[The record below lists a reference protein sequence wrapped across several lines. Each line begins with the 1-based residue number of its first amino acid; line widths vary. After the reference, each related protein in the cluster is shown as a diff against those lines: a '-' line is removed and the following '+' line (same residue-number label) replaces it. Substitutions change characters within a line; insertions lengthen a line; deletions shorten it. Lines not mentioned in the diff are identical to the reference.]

1 MDRIGK
7 MEARLGKRID
17 KLEDSLSKFTGV
29 AEKLLARVE
38 MTERGA
44 FGRYG
49 LQIPLNTATELGEL
63 EKTLAISARVAGE
76 LVWLY
81 FFA

>member
-1 MDRIGK
+1 M
-7 MEARLGKRID
+7 
-17 KLEDSLSKFTGV
+17 SKFTGV

-44 FGRYG
+44 LGRYG
-49 LQIPLNTATELGEL
+49 LQIPFNTATELGEL
-63 EKTLAISARVAGE
+63 EKTLAISARVASE

-81 FFA
+81 FLVKSIVGRQSLRLWWKDVV